1 MFSLYDLRNN
11 FAYYYD
17 FYISAKEKN
26 YAEAGRKNN
35 ISGSSLTRSVKELES
50 ILNLSLVS
58 TNNKGFELTL
68 DGERL
73 FKSLEK
79 FFDSINVFSSEEL
92 LSNLDVVL
100 TIGTTRNIADFGLS
114 KFLTKFN
121 KLYPDVK
128 YKIFIDSASNLN
140 DYLLNRKI
148 DVLIDYIPNN
158 NYSEK
163 FDIEIESITQFKTCF
178 ACSKS
183 YYEKI
188 KNDIHSLKDLS
199 NYKLVISGSSRRR
212 QMLDDFL
219 QVYKIKLT
227 PQHLM
232 PDSKLMA
239 DFIKDNDYIGYFME
253 DELKEYDLVK
263 IDLKEQMP
271 INPIGII
278 YPKNVNRVVLDFV
291 KMVIN
296 ESNDI
301 NG

>member
-163 FDIEIESITQFKTCF
+163 FDIEIKSITQFKTCF

-183 YYEKI
+183 Y
-188 KNDIHSLKDLS
+188 
-199 NYKLVISGSSRRR
+199 YKLVISGSSRRR

>member
-1 MFSLYDLRNN
+1 MFKLYDLRNN
-11 FAYYYD
+11 FTYYHD

-50 ILNLSLVS
+50 ILKLQLVS

-73 FKSLEK
+73 FKDLEK
-79 FFDSINVFSSEEL
+79 FFDSINVFTAEEL
-92 LSNLDVVL
+92 ASNLDVIL

-121 KLYPDVK
+121 QNYPDVK
-128 YKIFIDSASNLN
+128 YRIFTDSATNLN

-148 DVLIDYIPNN
+148 DVLIDYLPNN

-163 FDIEIESITQFKTCF
+163 FDLEIKPIAQFTTCF
-178 ACSKS
+178 ACSKT

-199 NYKLVISGSSRRR
+199 KYTLVISGSSRRR
-212 QMLDDFL
+212 QMLDEIL
-219 QVYKIKLT
+219 QKDNIKLD

-263 IDLKEQMP
+263 IELKEEMP
-271 INPIGII
+271 VNPIGII
-278 YPKNVNRVVLDFV
+278 YPKNINRVARDFIKIV
-291 KMVIN
+291 TK
-296 ESNDI
+296 D
-301 NG
+301 